1 MYMGSGVFLAIFSFF
16 LWGITPLFYQ
26 LLPNASAFE
35 LFAQRLFWSLPL
47 LLIARLPFKQRTRWQ
62 EVWHD
67 KRSLFCC
74 LLAGLL
80 MSCSWT
86 AFIYALTHQQVLS
99 ASLGYFITPLLSI
112 LFGGLFLREK
122 LTSYQ
127 KIAVLLAFTGLGYQ
141 IWQYGQLPILTL
153 IMGCAFALYGLIR
166 KFIYYD
172 IITALTL
179 ETLWLIPVGIAFTVY
194 FSVTGQSVL
203 ADADNL
209 THFYYALSAPV
220 TLLPLLFFAA
230 AVKRTSLTVIGLSQY
245 IEPTLHFLLAVLVFN
260 EPFDAIKGVSFSLIW
275 LGLILCIFGSIWQG
289 RRERHIRAITVKR

>member
-1 MYMGSGVFLAIFSFF
+1 MYMGSGLFLAIFSFF

-35 LFAQRLFWSLPL
+35 LFSQRLFWSLPL
-47 LLIARLPFKQRTRWQ
+47 LLIARLLFKQRTSWQ
-62 EVWHD
+62 EVWRD

-80 MSCSWT
+80 MSFSWT

-99 ASLGYFITPLLSI
+99 SSLGYFITPLLSI

-127 KIAVLLAFTGLGYQ
+127 KIAVLLAFAGLGYQ
-141 IWQYGQLPILTL
+141 IWQYSQLPVLAL
-153 IMGCAFALYGLIR
+153 IMGCAFALYGLVR
-166 KFIYYD
+166 KFIHYD
-172 IITALTL
+172 IVTALTL
-179 ETLWLIPVGIAFTVY
+179 ETLWLFPLGITITLY
-194 FSVTGQSVL
+194 LSVSGQSVL
-203 ADADNL
+203 ADADDL
-209 THFYYALSAPV
+209 TRFYYSLSAPV

-260 EPFDAIKGVSFSLIW
+260 EPFDSIKGISFSLIW
-275 LGLILCIFGSIWQG
+275 FGLIVCIFGSLWQG
-289 RRERHIRAITVKR
+289 RQERHLRAIS